1 MHTFNSRFKK
11 ELRPSSNRSRR
22 RNRLTSVPLC
32 LQDVSR
38 TPVDWDNEQIL
49 TIITYL
55 GCGVSSLFLGITI
68 LTYTA
73 FE

>member
-1 MHTFNSRFKK
+1 M
-11 ELRPSSNRSRR
+11 LRR
-22 RNRLTSVPLC
+22 TSYCRGDTVFSV
-32 LQDVSR
+32 QDVSR
-38 TPVDWDNEQIL
+38 TPVDPANKQIL
-49 TIITYL
+49 TIVTYI